1 MTKKEIVLTIVKSG
15 VALALFF
22 IAIFNYD
29 YLKNIDIAELVSFT
43 SSIPVII
50 AVVLAVY
57 AVKAVLFVL
66 PASVIYVAVGT
77 ILPPALAVAVNL
89 IGIFIEVSVTFVL
102 GRFLGKDAVQ
112 RLLSKNEKGKKLLE
126 KSPGD
131 KTSVILTVRA
141 VPAFPIDII
150 SLFYGASGCKYVK
163 YALLSVLGI
172 SWRVILF
179 TLLGDAVF
187 AWIPM
192 DKIILCVIIFIPVG
206 VVYYLIKKFIID
218 PKKQKKTDRGSDI

>member
-1 MTKKEIVLTIVKSG
+1 MTKKDIILTIVKSC

-43 SSIPVII
+43 NSIPIII

-89 IGIFIEVSVTFVL
+89 IGIFIEVSVTFIL
-102 GRFLGKDAVQ
+102 GRFLGKDAVH

-131 KTSVILTVRA
+131 KASIILTIRA
-141 VPAFPIDII
+141 IPAFPIDLI
-150 SLFYGASGCKYVK
+150 SLFYGASGSRYVK
-163 YALLSVLGI
+163 YVLLSVLGI
-172 SWRVILF
+172 SWRVVLF

-192 DKIILCVIIFIPVG
+192 DKIIFCIIVMIPVG
-206 VVYYLIKKFIID
+206 VVFYLIKKFILD
-218 PKKQKKTDRGSDI
+218 PKKQKKDQLEEK

>member
-1 MTKKEIVLTIVKSG
+1 MTKKDIILTIVKSC
-15 VALALFF
+15 VALLLFF
-22 IAIFNYD
+22 IAVFNYD

-43 SSIPVII
+43 NSIPLII

-57 AVKAVLFVL
+57 AVKALLFVL

-77 ILPPALAVAVNL
+77 VLPPALAVAVNL
-89 IGIFIEVSVTFVL
+89 VGIFIEVSVTFVL
-102 GRFLGKDAVQ
+102 GRFLGQDAVQ

-126 KSPGD
+126 KAPGD
-131 KTSVILTVRA
+131 KASVILTIRA
-141 VPAFPIDII
+141 IPAFPIDLI
-150 SLFYGASGCKYVK
+150 SLFYGASGCKYIK
-163 YALLSVLGI
+163 YSLLSLLGI

-192 DKIILCVIIFIPVG
+192 DKIIFCIIVLIPVG
-206 VVYYLIKKFIID
+206 VAYYLIKKFIID
-218 PKKQKKTDRGSDI
+218 PKKQKNN